1 MIILLVTIHQEHIKS
16 RHPNLYKY
24 SNRRACGHVD
34 VGMCLHQVLAAT
46 LTLSQPGGQ
55 IMEFYRVE
63 VAYRVWVCS
72 VALA

>member
-1 MIILLVTIHQEHIKS
+1 MQA
-16 RHPNLYKY
+16 
-24 SNRRACGHVD
+24 RRKRGPGGA
-34 VGMCLHQVLAAT
+34 LAKQ

-72 VALA
+72 VALNQKQ